1 MQKNLWIISDVFI
14 AGVLLFLVFSYL
26 HKSNI
31 NNQND
36 YNIKNNIKEYYTYF
50 NSKQYNKAIESAKKL
65 NNFAKENNNDTL
77 IAYSY
82 DKIGDVYDKIEN
94 NDSALYYHKLAFDYW
109 LKSGNKKFW
118 SITYNQLGLNYL
130 RKGDYNTAIDNFL
143 KSLEYIDFYPIDRS
157 YLYLMNLGCAYY
169 QQGDYKE
176 AINVF
181 GESIKKYPPENTND
195 FSYINTLVN
204 LALSYINIDDYNT
217 SRKYLD
223 EAYQIATKYN
233 YKFSLGYILQS
244 KAFYFYKQK
253 NIDSAEY
260 YYNKSF
266 EIYKKLKYKAIYN
279 EVKLKLSR
287 IYIETN
293 RPYKAKAYLD
303 STLVF
308 FKNNFFNKGFLAE
321 NYKLFAN
328 YYLLI
333 KNYGIALAYSDSSLS
348 IANEINSLNTIKD
361 IHFIRYQIFQQT
373 NKLQLAIDELLKYN
387 TAYQKLFNQI
397 STNYIYGVEKGIEI
411 HKKTSELE
419 KSYIDKQTI
428 THNLYLSYII
438 IGFVILLLIITSI
451 LLFKLKKSR
460 KQVEEQ
466 KILVEEQNN
475 KLSHQNDELK
485 KQQEIAKEL
494 NDIKEMI
501 IRIIGHDLRN
511 PISLVYSYALL
522 LKDKYDDQYL
532 KERLNYISI
541 AAINAIELLENLI
554 DWSKMQANE
563 SLGKLEIVN
572 TKDLLNEIINYYQP
586 FILSKNITLN
596 LDIIDNS
603 ISTNPN
609 YMKTI
614 IRNVLSNA
622 LKYTPENSKVTIS
635 SYQENDKLHVLIVDE
650 GAGISSDVIDKIFQN
665 GTVTS
670 QKGTKG
676 EIGIGMGYELIKY
689 FLNKLQAELRFD
701 KVDKGTSVTLIFPI
715 QQT

>member
-1 MQKNLWIISDVFI
+1 MRKNLLIISDVFI
-14 AGVLLFLVFSYL
+14 AGVFLFLVFSYL

-31 NNQND
+31 DNQND
-36 YNIKNNIKEYYTYF
+36 YNIKNNIKDYYNYF
-50 NSKQYNKAIESAKKL
+50 NSKQFNKAIESAKKL

-181 GESIKKYPPENTND
+181 GESIKKYPND
-195 FSYINTLVN
+195 RLNDLSYVNTLVN
-204 LALSYINIDDYNT
+204 IALSYVNIDDFNT

-223 EAYQIATKYN
+223 EAYQIALKNN
-233 YKFSLGYILQS
+233 YTFSIGYILQS

-260 YYNKSF
+260 YYHKSF
-266 EIYKKLKYKAIYN
+266 DIYKKIKSKAIYN
-279 EVKLKLSR
+279 EVKLKLAR

-303 STLVF
+303 STVVF

-333 KNYGIALAYSDSSLS
+333 KDYDKALAYSDSSLF

-387 TAYQKLFNQI
+387 TAYQKLFNQV

-411 HKKTSELE
+411 HKKTSELK

-428 THNLYLSYII
+428 THNLYLSYVI
-438 IGFVILLLIITSI
+438 IGIILLLFIISTI
-451 LLFKLKKSR
+451 LLIKLRKSR

-466 KILVEEQNN
+466 KILVEQQNSQLSDQNN
-475 KLSHQNDELK
+475 QLA
-485 KQQEIAKEL
+485 KQHLISKEL
-494 NDIKEMI
+494 NDTKEMI

-511 PISLVYSYALL
+511 PISLIYSYAQL
-522 LKDKYDDQYL
+522 LKEKYTEKYL
-532 KERLNYISI
+532 NDRLNFISVG
-541 AAINAIELLENLI
+541 AINAIELLENLI

-563 SLGKLEIVN
+563 SLGKLEIIN
-572 TKDLLNEIINYYQP
+572 TKDLLNDIVNYYQP
-586 FILSKNITLN
+586 FIASKNITLN
-596 LDIIDNS
+596 VNTVDS
-603 ISTNPN
+603 TISTNSN
-609 YMKTI
+609 YLKTI

-622 LKYTPENSKVTIS
+622 LKYSPENAKVTIN
-635 SYQENDKLHVLIVDE
+635 SYNENDKFYIEIIDE

-689 FLNKLQAELRFD
+689 FLNKLHAELRFD
-701 KVDKGTSVTLIFPI
+701 KVDKGASVTLIFPI
-715 QQT
+715 KQT